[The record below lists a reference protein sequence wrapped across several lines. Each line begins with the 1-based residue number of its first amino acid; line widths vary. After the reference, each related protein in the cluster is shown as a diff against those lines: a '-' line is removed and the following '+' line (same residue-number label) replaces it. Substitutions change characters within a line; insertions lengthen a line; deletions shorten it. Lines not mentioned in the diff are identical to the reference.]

1 MARSASAAP
10 AGHLGDPRR
19 EAPREV
25 RRGPAGVPGG
35 GRLEV
40 GTFARGDAGSS
51 SRLGGSR
58 DPPEQG
64 GFTRGG
70 PRLADLGLIASFP
83 WGIRRGGKEGRTWR
97 AGGRILCGAGTAR
110 ERETRSAVRSSAE
123 DSSRPGS
130 AGTPER
136 RVRGARR
143 PRETRRHGAA
153 WRERQAQSGGPSHRR
168 GCQGGPRGRSG
179 ALHVAAGEAPS
190 RCAEASRGGAVR
202 GGTRAER
209 YSRAG
214 PARDVS
220 T

>member
-70 PRLADLGLIASFP
+70 PRLADLGLIARLPLGDPP
-83 WGIRRGGKEGRTWR
+83 WWQGRAHVARGRAYPVRGRHSPGAGDAERGPVKRGGFIAAGIRRDAGAQGERGQAAERNAEARRRVAGAAGAKRGTQPPAGVPGGP
-97 AGGRILCGAGTAR
+97 AGPV
-110 ERETRSAVRSSAE
+110 RSAPRC
-123 DSSRPGS
+123 
-130 AGTPER
+130 R
-136 RVRGARR
+136 R
-143 PRETRRHGAA
+143 
-153 WRERQAQSGGPSHRR
+153 
-168 GCQGGPRGRSG
+168 
-179 ALHVAAGEAPS
+179 
-190 RCAEASRGGAVR
+190 
-202 GGTRAER
+202 
-209 YSRAG
+209 
-214 PARDVS
+214 
-220 T
+220 